1 MEDNQKSFIIN
12 KGLSLGLIL
21 TLFPIFDLMFGIS
34 IGWTSYFIIFGLIWI
49 ILYTFLIIRYTKS
62 FFQNVE
68 FFSFRDAFRSLFV
81 ISALAFLIL
90 TFSKFLLWQIAFP
103 EKYIDINQSRSLSIF
118 ETQKS
123 VIDNSYKEGA
133 LDDED
138 YEEAITTINEYK
150 TQMSNE
156 WDYIRSEG
164 LPLTYFFGK
173 LVTLLFFIAI
183 YCAILA
189 LFIRRKAP
197 LIRMN

>member
-68 FFSFRDAFRSLFV
+68 FLSFRDAFRSLFV

-90 TFSKFLLWQIAFP
+90 TFSKFLLWQISFP

-133 LDDED
+133 LDDEE
-138 YEEAITTINEYK
+138 YEKAITTINEFK
-150 TQMSNE
+150 TQMSND
-156 WDYIRSEG
+156 WDNIRSEG

>member
-68 FFSFRDAFRSLFV
+68 FLSFRDAFRSLFV

-90 TFSKFLLWQIAFP
+90 TFSKFLLWQISFP

-123 VIDNSYKEGA
+123 VIDNSYKEGT
-133 LDDED
+133 LDDEE
-138 YEEAITTINEYK
+138 YEKAITTINEFK
-150 TQMSNE
+150 TQMSND
-156 WDYIRSEG
+156 WDNIRSEG

>member
-21 TLFPIFDLMFGIS
+21 TLFPIFDLMFGIN

-68 FFSFRDAFRSLFV
+68 FLSFRDAFRSLFV

-90 TFSKFLLWQIAFP
+90 TFSKFLLWQISFP

-123 VIDNSYKEGA
+123 VIDNSYKEGT
-133 LDDED
+133 LDDEE
-138 YEEAITTINEYK
+138 YEKAITTINEFK
-150 TQMSNE
+150 TQMSND
-156 WDYIRSEG
+156 WDNIRSEG

>member
-90 TFSKFLLWQIAFP
+90 TFSKFLLWQISFP

>member
-21 TLFPIFDLMFGIS
+21 TLFPIFDLMFGIN

-49 ILYTFLIIRYTKS
+49 ILYTFFIIRYTKS

-68 FFSFRDAFRSLFV
+68 FLSFRDAFRSLFV

-90 TFSKFLLWQIAFP
+90 TFSKFLLWQISFP

-123 VIDNSYKEGA
+123 VIDNSYKEGT
-133 LDDED
+133 LDDEE
-138 YEEAITTINEYK
+138 YEKAITTINEFK
-150 TQMSNE
+150 TQMSND
-156 WDYIRSEG
+156 WDNIRSEG